1 MESGSRPVDITE
13 DEVAAASKGKS
24 EEILRGAHEP
34 VELSEEDVRA
44 ASEGRSKDVLKGKL
58 KEHQEWGD

>member
-1 MESGSRPVDITE
+1 MESGSRPVDISE
-13 DEVAAASKGKS
+13 EEVAAAGKGKS
-24 EEILRGAHEP
+24 EEVLRGLHEP

-58 KEHQEWGD
+58 KEHQGKSD